1 MSPKALRKYKQD
13 VRKKISKFDRPK
25 LLTPR
30 NTKVIE
36 RTLKQ
41 LRRTDENF
49 TFKHFKVSLNIH
61 HVPDLICIRTLNKLQ
76 NRPSRGVLRKKC
88 SKNMQQIYKRTLMPK
103 CGYWNCF
110 SAWVFS
116 CKFAAYISKHL
127 FFRTPLDSCL

>member
-13 VRKKISKFDRPK
+13 VRKKISQFDRPK
-25 LLTPR
+25 LLAPR

-76 NRPSRGVLRKKC
+76 NRPSRGVLRKRC
-88 SKNMQQIYKRTLMPK
+88 SENIQQIYERTLMPK
-103 CGYWNCF
+103 CGY
-110 SAWVFS
+110 
-116 CKFAAYISKHL
+116 
-127 FFRTPLDSCL
+127 

>member
-1 MSPKALRKYKQD
+1 MSPKTLRKYKQD
-13 VRKKISKFDRPK
+13 VRKKKSKFDRPK
-25 LLTPR
+25 LLTPH

-61 HVPDLICIRTLNKLQ
+61 HVTDLICIRTLNKLQ

-88 SKNMQQIYKRTLMPK
+88 SENMQQIYKRTLMPK
-103 CGYWNCF
+103 CGY
-110 SAWVFS
+110 
-116 CKFAAYISKHL
+116 
-127 FFRTPLDSCL
+127 